1 MTKTKIVHLTID
13 KRGLE
18 GLETPNIF
26 ICTHV
31 VIGAFLY
38 GDFLVRFRSDTW
50 SKLLITIHHWYD
62 CVACVLTIIMSCVS
76 GAKL

>member
-1 MTKTKIVHLTID
+1 MFASNRLGWPMSTTNRVFIGQAYQPHLPMPCTAID

-26 ICTHV
+26 ICTPV

-38 GDFLVRFRSDTW
+38 DDFLVRFRFDT
-50 SKLLITIHHWYD
+50 
-62 CVACVLTIIMSCVS
+62 
-76 GAKL
+76 